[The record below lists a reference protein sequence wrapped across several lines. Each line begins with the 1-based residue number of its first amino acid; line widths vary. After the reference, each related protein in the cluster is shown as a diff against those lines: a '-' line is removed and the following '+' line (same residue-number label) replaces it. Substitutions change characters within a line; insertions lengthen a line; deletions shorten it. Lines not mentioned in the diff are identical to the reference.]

1 MNVRTLLV
9 LLALSSAASAQN
21 LSPQEAVRRM
31 KPADGFEV
39 TLVASEPQIR
49 QPLSISF
56 DERGRIWVI
65 QYLQYPTPAG
75 LKATKVDEFL
85 RTTYDRVPEP
95 PPRGPRGADK
105 ITILED
111 KDGDGFYETTK
122 DFVTGLNICSGM
134 CLGYGGVFVAQPPYL
149 LFYPDRNGDDIPD
162 GDPEV
167 LLTGFGM
174 EDTHS
179 VANSLQWGPD
189 GWLYGAAGSTST
201 SRIRGIE
208 FQQGIWRYHPV
219 TKAFELFSEGGGNTW
234 GLDFDRH
241 GNAIAGTN
249 FGGSAMLHQVQGA
262 YYLKGFTKHGPL
274 HNPNT
279 YGYFEH
285 VPYSGFK
292 GGHVTCGGT
301 IYQGGA
307 FPAQYNDQYIA
318 CNVLSNDL
326 YWHILEPKGST
337 FVNRF
342 GGDFLIGNDPWFRPI
357 DTLIGPDGALY
368 VVDWYDAR
376 ANHVDPR
383 DTWDKTNGR
392 IYRVA
397 WKNAPPQQRPLLA
410 GLSSADLVEVLRHP
424 NVWYRSEARLLLA
437 ERRDGTA
444 VGALKR
450 ALAAATD
457 AEPLWAL
464 AGQGAVDEALSTEL
478 LQHPNP
484 DVRTWAI
491 RLQGDTRRCGP
502 AFRDALASLARSEP
516 SPTVRS
522 QIACTAKR
530 FPGRDA
536 LELVGSLLMRDEDA
550 ADPYIPMLLWWAI
563 EDKAIS
569 DRDQVLQLFARPEA
583 WASRIAQT
591 TIIERLA
598 RRYLTEGD
606 AEACAELLARARRPD
621 LQTLVV
627 RGMDKALEGR
637 RFDPKT
643 PLLREELLV
652 VRNDHPGEIVYLTC
666 AIRLGD
672 AQAYATALASV
683 QDRSL
688 PEKDAQAV
696 IGLLGQLARPDAV
709 APLLSLLEK
718 ASPALQTAALGAL
731 QAYEDPAV
739 ASSVVNALPAL
750 QGMARARALA
760 LLSARRASSLALLSA
775 VDHGILK
782 ASEVPLP
789 ELQKIVA
796 FNDPELDRLLEKHWG
811 KVGTA
816 TPGEKQAQISSIKN
830 ILSKGRGKGDRA
842 RGKAIFTKTCA
853 VCHTL
858 WNEGNKIGPE
868 LTAADRKNLDLLALN
883 IVDPSAQIR
892 PEYVAHQI
900 LTTDGQVLTGL
911 LVEQSAGAV
920 TVLDANNQRTVLSR
934 ERIQV
939 MKPSALSLMPEKLL
953 DPLSDPQILDFFAY
967 LQGDGPVDPAAG
979 ATELRQ
985 ETNPPLKVCL
995 VSGSLEYES
1004 DASLAALQEHL
1015 EKTYNVRCSRAFRVT
1030 DEDVPGLENLE
1041 TCDVLLLFTRRLKIT
1056 GAQLDRVRKY
1066 CEAGKPIVGV
1076 RTASHAFQTWL
1087 DLDKEVLGGSYSN
1100 HYGKGPEITTTPTD
1114 RAKGHPILDGVGPLK
1129 SAASLYKNPANAPD
1143 TETLLVGT
1151 AGEHSDPVA
1160 WTRVHHGGRVFYTSL
1175 GDQADFKNDAFVR
1188 MIVNALFWTAKRT
1201 PEKKQARLEL
1211 PESGATAC
1219 GDDHRTLPGTAPL
1232 EAKGD
1237 LSMEMI
1243 AGIDRFLL
1251 KEIDASIDRRAA
1263 SWKRDLRSKGQY
1275 ESSVA
1280 PNRERLKRMLGIV
1293 DERLT
1298 DGIPEF
1304 PIPATEPGL
1313 GISIAGGD
1321 GFQARVLR
1329 WPVFRGVEGEG
1340 LLLIP
1345 KAVDGPLAI
1354 VIPDAD
1360 QTPEM
1365 LAGITPELPEEFQTA
1380 RRLAEQGCWVLIP
1393 TIIDRQDT
1401 YSVSGA
1407 GKATNQPHREF
1418 VYRPAFEMGRTIIGY
1433 EIQKVSAF
1441 IDYLDRQGRKSSYKI
1456 GVFGSNEGGLLA
1468 LYAAAVDPRID
1479 VAWVGG
1485 YFDSRQKAWEEPIYR
1500 NLFGLLREFGDAEVA
1515 SLIAPR
1521 SLLIGTGPALEIKGP
1536 PAPRPGRA
1544 GAAPGFWTPPDA
1556 ARAQTEFARFGKLT
1570 EGLPPPE
1577 RVDAFDLNALL
1588 KNRAPVQRQSSP
1600 PDAAKRMK
1608 RQLDQLLEDTQV
1620 LLRRSEAVR
1629 NEAVWKKT
1637 DRRSLDAFE
1646 RSTAALRESFVETVI
1661 GRFDASFL
1669 APHPRSRQVYD
1680 EPRYRGYEIVLD
1692 VFPDVFAYGI
1702 LLLPKDLEP
1711 GERRPVVVCQHGLEG
1726 RPQDVAD
1733 PQKNVPAYGQFA
1745 CRLAEQGFVV
1755 FAPQNPYLGQDK
1767 FRTLQRKAN
1776 LLGKHLFSIIIPQHQ
1791 VITEWLAAQPFV
1803 DPRRIAF
1810 YGLSYGGKTAMRVP
1824 AVIPRYCLSICSA
1837 DFNDWIWK
1845 NAALDS
1851 PYSYVTTGEYE
1862 IFEWNLGNTFNYAEM
1877 AALIAPRPF
1886 MVERGHGDGVAPDE
1900 RVAYEYAKVKRLYDE
1915 LKIGDRTQ
1923 IEVFDGPHKING
1935 VGTFEFLHKHLQWPK
1950 SP

>member
-1 MNVRTLLV
+1 MNLRALFL

-21 LSPQEAVRRM
+21 LPPQEAVKRM
-31 KPADGFEV
+31 KAADGFQV

-56 DERGRIWVI
+56 DTRGRLWVL
-65 QYLQYPTPAG
+65 QYLQYPNPAG
-75 LKATKVDEFL
+75 LKATHVDEFL

-95 PPRGPRGADK
+95 PPKGPRGADK

-111 KDGDGFYETTK
+111 KDGDGFYETSK
-122 DFVTGLNICSGM
+122 DFVTGLNIASGM
-134 CLGYGGVFVAQPPYL
+134 CLGHGGVFVAQPPYL

-174 EDTHS
+174 DDTHS

-201 SRIRGIE
+201 SKIRGIE

-219 TKAFELFSEGGGNTW
+219 TKEFELFSEGGGNTW

-274 HNPNT
+274 HNPNC

-285 VPYSGFK
+285 VPYADFK

-301 IYQGGA
+301 VYQGGA
-307 FPAQYNDQYIA
+307 FPSEFNDQYIA
-318 CNVLSNDL
+318 CNVLSNAV
-326 YWHILEPKGST
+326 YWHVLEPKGSS

-342 GGDFLIGNDPWFRPI
+342 GGELLIGNDPWFRPI

-368 VVDWYDAR
+368 IVDWYDAR

-383 DTWDKTNGR
+383 DNWDKTNGR
-392 IYRVA
+392 VYRVA
-397 WKNAPPQQRPLLA
+397 YKDAPKLPRPDVDKMS
-410 GLSSADLVEVLRHP
+410 GADLVEVLQHP
-424 NVWYRSEARLLLA
+424 NVWYRIEARRRLA
-437 ERRDGTA
+437 ELHSADAIPLLKKA
-444 VGALKR
+444 V
-450 ALAAATD
+450 AASKS
-457 AEPLWAL
+457 AEPLWGL
-464 AGQGAVDEALSTEL
+464 HSAGGFDEAFALECL
-478 LQHPNP
+478 KHPSE
-484 DVRTWAI
+484 DVRAWAI
-491 RLQGDTRRCGP
+491 RLVGDTRKVGSEF
-502 AFRDALASLARSEP
+502 AAALVTVAMNDP
-516 SPTVRS
+516 SPAVRN
-522 QIACTAKR
+522 QLACTAKR
-530 FPGRDA
+530 LP
-536 LELVGSLLMRDEDA
+536 A
-550 ADPYIPMLLWWAI
+550 ADAMPIVRALLRRKEDVNDPQIPMLLWWAI
-563 EDKAIS
+563 EDKAVS
-569 DRDQVLQLFARPEA
+569 DRDQVLGLLANRDGWDAPIMG
-583 WASRIAQT
+583 R
-591 TIIERLA
+591 TIIERLG
-598 RRYLTEGD
+598 RRYMTEGD
-606 AEACAELLARARRPD
+606 AATCARLLTSAPSAGFQR
-621 LQTLVV
+621 LLIL
-627 RGMDKALEGR
+627 GMEKALAGR
-637 RFDPKT
+637 RLEKVPEPLQAPIAD
-643 PLLREELLV
+643 LLRSRPSEFTQVDLLSF
-652 VRNDHPGEIVYLTC
+652 
-666 AIRLGD
+666 AIRLGHEE
-672 AQAYATALASV
+672 AYSEAL
-683 QDRSL
+683 
-688 PEKDAQAV
+688 
-696 IGLLGQLARPDAV
+696 GLLEKKVVRASDAVALIQLLGEIGRPDALPVLAAELRDPDSAAQMAAV
-709 APLLSLLEK
+709 A
-718 ASPALQTAALGAL
+718 AL
-731 QAYEDPAV
+731 QAYKDPAA
-739 ASSVVNALPAL
+739 ASAVLKAFPGFKYGPL
-750 QGMARARALA
+750 RIRALS
-760 LLSARRASSLALLSA
+760 LLTSRPESSLELLRA
-775 VDHGILK
+775 VDAGALK
-782 ASEVPLP
+782 PAEVPLAELQRVAAFERP
-789 ELQKIVA
+789 ELIA
-796 FNDPELDRLLEKHWG
+796 LLQKHWG
-811 KVGTA
+811 RVGAA
-816 TPGEKQAQISSIKN
+816 TPGEKRAQISSIKN
-830 ILSKGRGKGDRA
+830 ILSKNRGQGDRA

-868 LTAADRKNLDLLALN
+868 LTAADRKNIDLLALN
-883 IVDPSAQIR
+883 IVDPSAMIR
-892 PEYVAHQI
+892 PEYAAHQI
-900 LTTDGQVLTGL
+900 QTTDGQVLTGL
-911 LVEQSAGAV
+911 LVEQNPGSV
-920 TVLDANNQRTVLSR
+920 TLLDANNARTVLSR
-934 ERIQV
+934 DRIQA
-939 MKPSALSLMPEKLL
+939 MKASALSLMPEKLL
-953 DPLSDPQILDFFAY
+953 DPLTDIEVADFFAY
-967 LQGDGPVDPAAG
+967 LQGDGPVEIAK
-979 ATELRQ
+979 Q
-985 ETNPPLKVCL
+985 EKNPPLKVCL

-1004 DASLAALQEHL
+1004 DASLAALQEYL
-1015 EKTYNVRCSRAFRVT
+1015 EKTYNVQCSRAFRKT
-1030 DEDVPGLENLE
+1030 DEDLPGLENLE
-1041 TCDVLLLFTRRLKIT
+1041 TCDVMLLFTRRLKIT
-1056 GAQLDRVRKY
+1056 GEQLDRVKKY
-1066 CEAGKPIVGV
+1066 CDAGKPVVGI

-1100 HYGKGPEITTTPTD
+1100 HYGKGPEITTQVTD
-1114 RAKGHPILDGVGPLK
+1114 KGKSHPILDGVGALK
-1129 SAASLYKNPANAPD
+1129 SAASLYKNPTNAPD
-1143 TETLLVGT
+1143 TEPLLVGT

-1160 WTRVHHGGRVFYTSL
+1160 WTRVRNGGRVFYTSL

-1188 MIVNALFWTAKRT
+1188 MIVNALFWTAKRS
-1201 PEKKQARLEL
+1201 PEKKQARVEL
-1211 PESGATAC
+1211 PDPSGYAC
-1219 GDDHRTLPGTAPL
+1219 GDDHRTLPGTLPL

-1251 KEIDASIDRRAA
+1251 KEIEASVERRAA
-1263 SWKRDLRSKGQY
+1263 YWKRDTRSKDQY
-1275 ESSVA
+1275 EASVA
-1280 PNRERLKRMLGIV
+1280 PNRERLRKILGIV
-1293 DERLT
+1293 DERSA
-1298 DGIPEF
+1298 DGVPEF

-1313 GISIAGGD
+1313 GFSVASTD
-1321 GFQARVLR
+1321 TFQARVVR

-1365 LAGITPELPEEFQTA
+1365 LAGITGGLSEEHQTA

-1393 TIIDRQDT
+1393 TIIDRDDL
-1401 YSVSGA
+1401 YSVSGV

-1441 IDYLDRQGRKSSYKI
+1441 IDYLERQGRKTSFKI

-1479 VAWVGG
+1479 SAWVGS
-1485 YFDSRQKAWEEPIYR
+1485 YYDTRQRAWEEPIYR
-1500 NLFGLLREFGDAEVA
+1500 NVFGLLREFGDAEIA

-1521 SLLIGTGPALEIKGP
+1521 TLILGTGPSLEIKGP
-1536 PAPRPGRA
+1536 PAPRPGRT
-1544 GAAPGFWTPPDA
+1544 GAAPGFWTNSDA
-1556 ARAQTEFARFGKLT
+1556 VTTRHELDRFQKLT
-1570 EGLPPPE
+1570 EGLPPPAKI
-1577 RVDAFDLNALL
+1577 DAFDLAGLL
-1588 KNRAPVQRQSSP
+1588 KARPAVQRNSSL
-1600 PDAAKRMK
+1600 PDARKRMK
-1608 RQLDQLLEDTQV
+1608 RQLDQLLEDTQG
-1620 LLRRSEAVR
+1620 LLRRSEVVR
-1629 NEAVWKKT
+1629 NESFWQKT
-1637 DRRSLDAFE
+1637 DRRSLDAFQ
-1646 RSTAALRESFVETVI
+1646 RSTAPLREGFVENVI
-1661 GRFDASFL
+1661 GRFDTPFL
-1669 APHPRSRQVYD
+1669 PPHPRSRLVYD
-1680 EPRYRGYEIVLD
+1680 EPRYRGYEVVLD
-1692 VFPDVFAYGI
+1692 VFPDVTAYGI

-1733 PQKNVPAYGQFA
+1733 PKKNVFAYGQYG
-1745 CRLAEQGFVV
+1745 CRLADQGFIV

-1791 VITEWLAAQPFV
+1791 VITEWLASQPFV
-1803 DPRRIAF
+1803 DPHRIAF
-1810 YGLSYGGKTAMRVP
+1810 YGISYGGKTAMRVP
-1824 AVIPRYCLSICSA
+1824 AAVSRYCLSICSA

-1950 SP
+1950 AQ

>member
-1 MNVRTLLV
+1 MMSIRISIAFLC
-9 LLALSSAASAQN
+9 LASAAAAQN
-21 LSPQEAVRRM
+21 LPPQEAVKRM

-56 DERGRIWVI
+56 DHRGRIWVI
-65 QYLQYPTPAG
+65 QYLQYPNPAG

-95 PPRGPRGADK
+95 PPKGPKGADK

-111 KDGDGFYETTK
+111 RDGDGFYETAK

-149 LFYPDRNGDDIPD
+149 LFYADKNGDDIPD

-174 EDTHS
+174 DDTHS

-201 SRIRGIE
+201 SKIRGIE

-219 TKAFELFSEGGGNTW
+219 TKEFELFSEGGGNTW

-262 YYLKGFTKHGPL
+262 YYLKGFSKHGPL

-292 GGHVTCGGT
+292 GGHVTCGGI

-307 FPAQYNDQYIA
+307 FPSKYNDQYIA

-326 YWHILEPKGST
+326 YCHILEPHGSS
-337 FVNRF
+337 FVNHF
-342 GGDFLIGNDPWFRPI
+342 GSDFLIGNDPWFRPI
-357 DTLIGPDGALY
+357 DTLSGPDGALY

-383 DTWDKTNGR
+383 DNWDKTNGR

-397 WKNAPPQQRPLLA
+397 WKHAPPQERPPLA
-410 GLSSADLVEVLRHP
+410 GMTSTDLVDVLKHP

-444 VGALKR
+444 IGQLKR
-450 ALAAATD
+450 ALPAATD

-464 AGQGAVDEALSTEL
+464 AGQGAVDEALCLQL
-478 LQHPNP
+478 LAHPNA
-484 DVRTWAI
+484 DIRAWAI
-491 RLQGDTRRCGP
+491 RLQGDTRRCKSQ
-502 AFRDALASLARSEP
+502 FRDALVSLARTEP
-516 SPTVRS
+516 SPAVRN
-522 QIACTAKR
+522 QMACTAKR
-530 FPGRDA
+530 LPAADA
-536 LELVGSLLMRDEDA
+536 MPIVRELLRRNEDA
-550 ADPYIPMLLWWAI
+550 KDPQIPMLLWWAI
-563 EDKAIS
+563 EDKAVS
-569 DRDQVLQLFARPEA
+569 GRDLVLGLLSTPEDWKPA
-583 WASRIAQT
+583 ITST
-591 TIIERLA
+591 TIVERLG
-598 RRYLTEGD
+598 RRYMVEGD
-606 AEACAELLARARRPD
+606 AAGCAQLLSLAPD
-621 LQTLVV
+621 DESRTLIL
-627 RGMDKALEGR
+627 RGMNKALEGR
-637 RFDPKT
+637 RPDRMPEPLQGPLSDLRKKAPKDVT
-643 PLLREELLV
+643 ILML
-652 VRNDHPGEIVYLTC
+652 
-666 AIRLGD
+666 AIRLGSDD
-672 AQAYATALASV
+672 AYEDALKLVGSIDARPTDAV
-683 QDRSL
+683 QL
-688 PEKDAQAV
+688 LQ
-696 IGLLGQLARPDAV
+696 ILGQMGRLSALPV
-709 APLLSLLEK
+709 LLRVLGGHNESHQE
-718 ASPALQTAALGAL
+718 AALGAL
-731 QAYEDPAV
+731 QSYQDPTV
-739 ASSVVNALPAL
+739 PLVVLKVLPGLKGNSRKRAFSL
-750 QGMARARALA
+750 LTARADSALE
-760 LLSARRASSLALLSA
+760 LLKA
-775 VDHGILK
+775 VDSGALK
-782 ASEVPLP
+782 PADVPLA

-796 FNDPELDRLLEKHWG
+796 FDNPDLNALLQKHWG
-811 KVGTA
+811 KVGAA
-816 TPGEKQAQISSIKN
+816 TPGEKQAQISSIRN
-830 ILSKGRGKGDRA
+830 ILSKGRGRGDRA

-868 LTAADRKNLDLLALN
+868 LTAADRKNIELLALN

-892 PEYVAHQI
+892 PEYTAHKI

-911 LVEQSAGAV
+911 IVEQSAGAV

-934 ERIQV
+934 DRIQT
-939 MKPSALSLMPEKLL
+939 MKPSELSLMPEKLL
-953 DPLSDPQILDFFAY
+953 DPLTDPEILDFFAY
-967 LQGDGPVDPAAG
+967 LQGDGPVEIAA
-979 ATELRQ
+979 Q
-985 ETNPPLKVCL
+985 EKNPPLKVCL

-1004 DASLAALQEHL
+1004 DASLSALQEYL
-1015 EKTYNVRCSRAFRVT
+1015 EKTYNVRCTRAFRNT
-1030 DEDVPGLENLE
+1030 DEDLPGLENLE
-1041 TCDVLLLFTRRLKIT
+1041 SSDVMLLFTRRLKIT
-1056 GAQLDRVRKY
+1056 GDQLARVKKY
-1066 CEAGKPIVGV
+1066 CDAGKPIVGV

-1087 DLDKEVLGGSYSN
+1087 ELDKDVLGGSYSN
-1100 HYGKGPEITTTPTD
+1100 HYGKGPELTTTPTEK
-1114 RAKGHPILDGVGPLK
+1114 AKGHPILEGVGPIK
-1129 SAASLYKNPANAPD
+1129 SAASLYKNPTNAPD
-1143 TETLLVGT
+1143 TETLLMGA
-1151 AGEHSDPVA
+1151 AGEHTDPVA
-1160 WTRVHHGGRVFYTSL
+1160 WTRVHNGGRVFYTSL

-1188 MIVNALFWTAKRT
+1188 MIVNALFWVAKRA
-1201 PEKKQARLEL
+1201 PEKKQARLEI
-1211 PESGATAC
+1211 PDSNGYGC
-1219 GDDHRTLPGTAPL
+1219 GDDHAVIPGTAPL
-1232 EAKGD
+1232 ESKDD

-1251 KEIDASIDRRAA
+1251 REIESSVERRA
-1263 SWKRDLRSKGQY
+1263 SLWKRDLRSKDQY

-1280 PNRERLKRMLGIV
+1280 PNRDRFRRMLGIV
-1293 DERLT
+1293 DERT
-1298 DGIPEF
+1298 SDGVPEF

-1313 GISIAGGD
+1313 GVSVASTD
-1321 GFQARVLR
+1321 TFQARVVR

-1345 KAVDGPLAI
+1345 KAAEGPLAI
-1354 VIPDAD
+1354 VLPDAD

-1365 LAGITPELPEEFQTA
+1365 LAGITNGLSEEHQTA

-1393 TIIDRQDT
+1393 TIIDRDDT

-1441 IDYLDRQGRKSSYKI
+1441 IDYLERQGRRSAFKI

-1468 LYAAAVDPRID
+1468 LYAAAADPRID
-1479 VAWVGG
+1479 AAWVGG
-1485 YFDSRQKAWEEPIYR
+1485 YFAPRQKAWEEPIYR
-1500 NLFGLLREFGDAEVA
+1500 NLFGLLREFGDAEIA

-1521 SLLIGTGPALEIKGP
+1521 TLILGTGPALEIKGP
-1536 PAPRPGRA
+1536 PVPRPGRG
-1544 GAAPGFWTPPDA
+1544 GAAPGFWTIPDA
-1556 ARAQTEFARFGKLT
+1556 TATQHEYDRFQKLT
-1570 EGLPPPE
+1570 EGLPPTA
-1577 RVDAFDLNALL
+1577 RVDAFDLGGLL
-1588 KNRAPVQRQSSP
+1588 KNRPAVQRNSSL
-1600 PDAAKRMK
+1600 PDARKRMK

-1620 LLRRSEAVR
+1620 LLRRSETVR
-1629 NEAVWKKT
+1629 DAAVWKKT
-1637 DRRSLDAFE
+1637 DRRSVENFE
-1646 RSTAALRESFVETVI
+1646 RSTAPLREFFVDTVI
-1661 GRFDASFL
+1661 GRFDTPFL
-1669 APHPRSRQVYD
+1669 PPHPRSRQVYD
-1680 EPRYRGYEIVLD
+1680 EPRYRGYEVQLD

-1702 LLLPKDLEP
+1702 LLLPKDLQP
-1711 GERRPVVVCQHGLEG
+1711 GEKRPVVVCQHGLEG

-1733 PQKNVPAYGQFA
+1733 PRKVVPAYGQFA
-1745 CRLAEQGFVV
+1745 CRLAEEGFVV

-1776 LLGKHLFSIIIPQHQ
+1776 LLGKHLFSIIIPQHE

-1803 DPRRIAF
+1803 DPHRIAF

-1824 AVIPRYCLSICSA
+1824 AAIPRYCLSICSA
-1837 DFNDWIWK
+1837 DFNEWIWK

-1915 LKIGDRTQ
+1915 LKIGDRTR

-1935 VGTFEFLHKHLQWPK
+1935 VGTFEFLRKNLQWPK
-1950 SP
+1950 SQ

>member
-1 MNVRTLLV
+1 MKVRALLF
-9 LLALSSAASAQN
+9 LLCLSTAASAQN
-21 LSPQEAVRRM
+21 LSPQEAVKRM

-39 TLVASEPQIR
+39 TLVACEPQIR

-56 DERGRIWVI
+56 DHRGRIWVI
-65 QYLQYPTPAG
+65 QYLQYPNPAG

-85 RTTYDRVPEP
+85 RTTYDKFPEP
-95 PPRGPRGADK
+95 PPKGPKGADK

-111 KDGDGFYETTK
+111 KNGDGFYETTK
-122 DFVTGLNICSGM
+122 DFVTGLNIASGM

-162 GDPEV
+162 GDPDV

-174 EDTHS
+174 DDTHS

-201 SRIRGIE
+201 SKIRGIE
-208 FQQGIWRYHPV
+208 FQQGIWRYHPL
-219 TKAFELFSEGGGNTW
+219 TKEFELFSEGGGNTW

-249 FGGSAMLHQVQGA
+249 FGGSAMLHQLQGA
-262 YYLKGFTKHGPL
+262 YYLKGFSKHGPL

-292 GGHVTCGGT
+292 GGHVTCGG
-301 IYQGGA
+301 IVYQGGA
-307 FPAQYNDQYIA
+307 FPSQYNDQYIA

-326 YWHILEPKGST
+326 YWHVLEPKGST

-342 GGDFLIGNDPWFRPI
+342 GGDFLVGNDKWFRPI
-357 DTLIGPDGALY
+357 DTLVGPDGALY

-383 DTWDKTNGR
+383 DNWDKTNGR

-397 WKNAPPQQRPLLA
+397 WKNAPPQQRPLLEH
-410 GLSSADLVEVLRHP
+410 LSSTDLVDVLKHP
-424 NVWYRSEARLLLA
+424 NSWYRSEARLLLA
-437 ERRDGTA
+437 ERRDRAA
-444 VGALKR
+444 VGALMR
-450 ALAAATD
+450 ALSTAKD

-464 AGQGAVDEALSTEL
+464 AGLGAADEALC
-478 LQHPNP
+478 LQVLSHPND
-484 DVRTWAI
+484 DVRAWAI
-491 RLQGDTRRCGP
+491 RLVGDTRRCGP
-502 AFRDALASLARSEP
+502 AFRDALVSLAKTEP
-516 SPTVRS
+516 SPAVRA

-530 FPGRDA
+530 LPGPDA
-536 LELVGSLLMRDEDA
+536 LAIVRSLLSRDEDA
-550 ADPYIPMLLWWAI
+550 SDLFIPMLIWWAI

-569 DRDQVLQLFARPEA
+569 DRDAVLKLFETPGA
-583 WASRIAQT
+583 WACRISRS
-591 TIIERLA
+591 TIIERVA
-598 RRYLTEGD
+598 RRYMTEGD
-606 AEACAELLARARRPD
+606 AAACGYLLSLAPD
-621 LQTLVV
+621 DESRTLIL
-627 RGMDKALEGR
+627 RGMNKALEGR
-637 RFDPKT
+637 RLDRMPE
-643 PLLREELLV
+643 PLREAISDLRKKFPNDVAIVLL
-652 VRNDHPGEIVYLTC
+652 
-666 AIRLGD
+666 AIRLGSD
-672 AQAYATALASV
+672 AAYDDALNLVGSIDQRPNEAV
-683 QDRSL
+683 QLL
-688 PEKDAQAV
+688 P
-696 IGLLGQLARPDAV
+696 ILGQMARLSALPV
-709 APLLSLLEK
+709 LLRTLGIPNESHQE
-718 ASPALQTAALGAL
+718 AALGAL
-731 QAYEDPAV
+731 QFYHDPTV
-739 ASSVVNALPAL
+739 ARVVVATFPGLKGNS
-750 QGMARARALA
+750 RKRALS
-760 LLSARRASSLALLSA
+760 LLTSRPESSLDLLQA
-775 VDHGILK
+775 VDAGTIKPSEIPLAEVQRI
-782 ASEVPLP
+782 ASFDLP
-789 ELQKIVA
+789 EIQTLIQ
-796 FNDPELDRLLEKHWG
+796 KHWG
-811 KVGTA
+811 KVGAA

-830 ILSKGRGKGDRA
+830 ILSKGRGQGDRA

-868 LTAADRKNLDLLALN
+868 LTAADRKNIDLLALN

-934 ERIQV
+934 DRIQIL
-939 MKPSALSLMPEKLL
+939 KPSALSLMPEKLL
-953 DPLSDPQILDFFAY
+953 DPLSDPEILDFFAY
-967 LQGDGPVDPAAG
+967 VQGDGPVEISTP
-979 ATELRQ
+979 Q
-985 ETNPPLKVCL
+985 EKNPPLKVCL

-1015 EKTYNVRCSRAFRVT
+1015 EKTYNVRCTRAFRNT

-1056 GAQLDRVRKY
+1056 GAQLDHVKKY
-1066 CEAGKPIVGV
+1066 CEAGKPIVGI

-1087 DLDKEVLGGSYSN
+1087 DLDKEILGGSYSN

-1114 RAKGHPILDGVGPLK
+1114 KAKGHPILDGVGPLK
-1129 SAASLYKNPANAPD
+1129 SAASLYKNPTNAPD
-1143 TETLLVGT
+1143 TETLLIGT
-1151 AGEHSDPVA
+1151 AGEHTDPVA
-1160 WTRVHHGGRVFYTSL
+1160 WTRVHNGGRIFYTSL

-1188 MIVNALFWTAKRT
+1188 MIVNALFWTAKRA
-1201 PEKKQARLEL
+1201 PERKQARLEL
-1211 PESGATAC
+1211 PEPDATAC
-1219 GDDHRTLPGTAPL
+1219 GDDHHTLPGTAPL
-1232 EAKGD
+1232 ESKGD

-1251 KEIDASIDRRAA
+1251 KEIDASVDRRAA
-1263 SWKRDLRSKGQY
+1263 YWKRDLRSKDQY

-1280 PNRERLKRMLGIV
+1280 PNRERLKRILGVV
-1293 DERLT
+1293 DERTT
-1298 DGIPEF
+1298 DGVPEF

-1313 GISIAGGD
+1313 GLSVASGD
-1321 GFQARVLR
+1321 GFQARVVR

-1365 LAGITPELPEEFQTA
+1365 LAGITSGLSEEFQTA
-1380 RRLAEQGCWVLIP
+1380 RRLAEQGCWVLVP
-1393 TIIDRQDT
+1393 TIIDRDDT

-1441 IDYLDRQGRKSSYKI
+1441 IDFLERQGRKSSYKI

-1500 NLFGLLREFGDAEVA
+1500 NLFGLLKEFGDAEIA

-1521 SLLIGTGPALEIKGP
+1521 TLILGTGPALEIKGP
-1536 PAPRPGRA
+1536 PAPRPGRG
-1544 GAAPGFWTPPDA
+1544 GAAPGFWSNPDHA
-1556 ARAQTEFARFGKLT
+1556 SIQHEVDRFARLT
-1570 EGLPPPE
+1570 EGLPSAPH
-1577 RVDAFDLNALL
+1577 VDTFDLNGLL
-1588 KNRAPVQRQSSP
+1588 KNRPAVQRNSSL
-1600 PDAAKRMK
+1600 PDARKRMK

-1620 LLRRSEAVR
+1620 LLRRSEVVR
-1629 NEAVWKKT
+1629 NEAIWKKT
-1637 DRRSLDAFE
+1637 DRRSLETFE
-1646 RSTAALRESFVETVI
+1646 RSVAPLREYFVDTVI
-1661 GRFDASFL
+1661 GRFDTPFL
-1669 APHPRSRQVYD
+1669 PPHPRSRQVYD
-1680 EPRYRGYEIVLD
+1680 EPRYRGYEVVLD
-1692 VFPDVFAYGI
+1692 VFPDVYAYGI
-1702 LLLPKDLEP
+1702 LLLPKDLQP

-1733 PQKNVPAYGQFA
+1733 PRKNVPAYVQYG
-1745 CRLAEQGFVV
+1745 CKLAEEGFIV

-1776 LLGKHLFSIIIPQHQ
+1776 LLGKHLFSIIIPQHE

-1803 DPRRIAF
+1803 DPHRIAF
-1810 YGLSYGGKTAMRVP
+1810 YGISYGGKTAMRVP
-1824 AVIPRYCLSICSA
+1824 AAIPRYCLSICSA
-1837 DFNDWIWK
+1837 DFNEWIWK

-1877 AALIAPRPF
+1877 SALIVPRPF

-1935 VGTFEFLHKHLQWPK
+1935 VGTFEFLRKHLQWPK

>member
-1 MNVRTLLV
+1 MKLRAISLF
-9 LLALSSAASAQN
+9 LSLSIASAASAQN

-56 DERGRIWVI
+56 DHRGRIWVI

-75 LKATKVDEFL
+75 LKATKVDEYL
-85 RTTYDRVPEP
+85 RTTYDRLPEP
-95 PPRGPRGADK
+95 PPRGPKGADK

-122 DFVTGLNICSGM
+122 DFVTGLNICSGL
-134 CLGYGGVFVAQPPYL
+134 CLGHGGAFVAQPPYL

-162 GDPEV
+162 GDPDV

-174 EDTHS
+174 DDTHS

-201 SRIRGIE
+201 SKIRGIE
-208 FQQGIWRYHPV
+208 FQQGIWRYHPI
-219 TKAFELFSEGGGNTW
+219 TKEFELFSEGGGNTW

-262 YYLKGFTKHGPL
+262 YYLKGFSKHGPL

-307 FPAQYNDQYIA
+307 FPAEYNDQYIA

-326 YWHILEPKGST
+326 YCHLLEPKGSS

-397 WKNAPPQQRPLLA
+397 WKNAPPRQRPLLA
-410 GLSSADLVEVLRHP
+410 GMASVDLVDVLKHP
-424 NVWYRSEARLLLA
+424 NVWYRSEARSLLA
-437 ERRDGTA
+437 ERRDPGVIGT
-444 VGALKR
+444 LKR
-450 ALAAATD
+450 SLPTATS

-464 AGQGAVDEALSTEL
+464 YVSGGFDETLATDL
-478 LQHPNP
+478 LRHPIE
-484 DVRTWAI
+484 DIRTWAI

-502 AFRDALASLARSEP
+502 AFRDALVSLARSEP
-516 SPTVRS
+516 SPRVRN
-522 QIACTAKR
+522 QMACTAKR
-530 FPGRDA
+530 LPA
-536 LELVGSLLMRDEDA
+536 SASMPVIHELLARTEDA
-550 ADPYIPMLLWWAI
+550 ADPQIPMLLWWAI
-563 EDKAIS
+563 EDKAVS
-569 DRDQVLQLFARPEA
+569 DRDLVLGLL
-583 WASRIAQT
+583 ASADDWKT
-591 TIIERLA
+591 PLTASTIVERLA
-598 RRYLTEGD
+598 RRYMVEGD
-606 AEACAELLARARRPD
+606 ADACASLLAKAPGAD
-621 LQTLVV
+621 VQQSLI
-627 RGMDKALEGR
+627 RGMEKALEGR
-637 RFDPKT
+637 RLEKMPE
-643 PLLREELLV
+643 PLREPVGALLRSRPHDPV
-652 VRNDHPGEIVYLTC
+652 LTC
-666 AIRLGD
+666 FAIRLGNEE
-672 AQAYATALASV
+672 AYQDALALLGTNV
-683 QDRSL
+683 LRDG
-688 PEKDAQAV
+688 DAAAV
-696 IGLLGQLARPDAV
+696 IALLGQLARVDALPTLL
-709 APLLSLLEK
+709 PLLR
-718 ASPALQTAALGAL
+718 SPSSVLRTAVLGAL
-731 QAYEDPAV
+731 QAYRDPSVAAGVLDAV
-739 ASSVVNALPAL
+739 PGLTGAL
-750 QGMARARALA
+750 RSRALS
-760 LLSARRASSLALLSA
+760 LLTARPESSLALLQA
-775 VDHGILK
+775 VDRGALK
-782 ASEVPLP
+782 PSDVPLP
-789 ELQKIVA
+789 ELQKVAA
-796 FNDPELDRLLEKHWG
+796 FNDPALNRLMEKHWG
-811 KVGTA
+811 KVGSA
-816 TPGEKQAQISSIKN
+816 TPGEKQAQISSIRN
-830 ILSKGRGKGDRA
+830 ILSKGKGGGNRA

-868 LTAADRKNLDLLALN
+868 LTAADRKNIDLLALN
-883 IVDPSAQIR
+883 IVDPSAMIR

-900 LTTDGQVLTGL
+900 LTSDGQVLTGL

-920 TVLDANNQRTVLSR
+920 TLLDANNARTVLSR
-934 ERIQV
+934 ARIQA

-953 DPLSDPQILDFFAY
+953 DPLTDPEILDFFAY
-967 LQGDGPVDPAAG
+967 LQGDGPVEIAA
-979 ATELRQ
+979 Q
-985 ETNPPLKVCL
+985 EKAAPLKVCL

-1004 DASLAALQEHL
+1004 DDSLAALQEHL
-1015 EKTYNVRCSRAFRVT
+1015 EKTYNVRCTRAFRKT
-1030 DEDVPGLENLE
+1030 DEDLPGLENLE
-1041 TCDVLLLFTRRLKIT
+1041 TCDVMLLFTRRLKIT
-1056 GAQLDRVRKY
+1056 GEQLDRVKKY
-1066 CEAGKPIVGV
+1066 CEAGKPIVAV

-1087 DLDKEVLGGSYSN
+1087 DLDKEILGGSYSN
-1100 HYGKGPEITTTPTD
+1100 HYGKGPEITT
-1114 RAKGHPILDGVGPLK
+1114 ALAEKGKGHPILDGVGALK

-1160 WTRVHHGGRVFYTSL
+1160 WVRERHGGRLFYTSL

-1188 MIVNALFWTAKRT
+1188 MIVNALFWTAKRS
-1201 PEKKQARLEL
+1201 PEKKQGRLDLPPSDAHAR
-1211 PESGATAC
+1211 A
-1219 GDDHRTLPGTAPL
+1219 DDHRTLPGTAPL
-1232 EAKGD
+1232 EMNGD
-1237 LSMEMI
+1237 LAADMVS
-1243 AGIDRFLL
+1243 GIDRFLL
-1251 KEIDASIDRRAA
+1251 KEIEASVLRRAGL
-1263 SWKRDLRSKGQY
+1263 WKRDPRSKEQY
-1275 ESSVA
+1275 ESSVT
-1280 PNRERLKRMLGIV
+1280 PNRERFRRMLGIV
-1293 DERLT
+1293 DERSA
-1298 DGIPEF
+1298 DGVPEF
-1304 PIPATEPGL
+1304 PLPATEPGL
-1313 GISIAGGD
+1313 GSSLASSE
-1321 GFQARVLR
+1321 GFQARVIR

-1340 LLLIP
+1340 LFLIP
-1345 KAVDGPLAI
+1345 KAADGPLAI

-1365 LAGITPELPEEFQTA
+1365 LAGITKGLPEEQQTA
-1380 RRLAEQGCWVLIP
+1380 RRLAERGCWVLIP
-1393 TIIDRQDT
+1393 TIIDRDDT
-1401 YSVSGA
+1401 YSVSAA

-1441 IDYLDRQGRKSSYKI
+1441 IDYVERQGRRASFKI

-1468 LYAAAVDPRID
+1468 LYAAAADPRID
-1479 VAWVGG
+1479 TAWVGG
-1485 YFDSRQKAWEEPIYR
+1485 YFDTRQKAWEEPIYR
-1500 NLFGLLREFGDAEVA
+1500 NLFGLLREFGDAEIA

-1521 SLLIGTGPALEIKGP
+1521 ALILGSGPALEIKGP
-1536 PAPRPGRA
+1536 PPPRPGRT
-1544 GAAPGFWTPPDA
+1544 GAAPGFWANPDTA
-1556 ARAQTEFARFGKLT
+1556 SAQHEFDRYLHLT
-1570 EGLPPPE
+1570 EGLPPAD
-1577 RVDAFDLNALL
+1577 RIDAFDPGGLL
-1588 KNRAPVQRQSSP
+1588 RAQSPVERTSTL
-1600 PDAAKRMK
+1600 PDVHKRMK

-1620 LLRRSEAVR
+1620 LLRRSEVVR
-1629 NEAVWKKT
+1629 NEAIWKKT

-1646 RSTAALRESFVETVI
+1646 RSTVPLRESFVDTVI
-1661 GRFDASFL
+1661 GRFETAFL
-1669 APHPRSRQVYD
+1669 PPRPRSRQVYD
-1680 EPRYRGYEIVLD
+1680 EPRYRGYEVVLD

-1702 LLLPKDLEP
+1702 LLLPKDLQP
-1711 GERRPVVVCQHGLEG
+1711 GEQRPVVVCQHGLEG

-1733 PQKNVPAYGQFA
+1733 PAKNVPAYGQYA
-1745 CRLAEQGFVV
+1745 CRLADQGFVV
-1755 FAPQNPYLGQDK
+1755 FAPQNPYIGQDK

-1776 LLGKHLFSIIIPQHQ
+1776 LLGKHLFSIIIPQHE
-1791 VITEWLAAQPFV
+1791 VITQWLASQPFV
-1803 DPRRIAF
+1803 DPHRIAF

-1824 AVIPRYCLSICSA
+1824 AAIPRYCLSICSA
-1837 DFNDWIWK
+1837 DFNEWIWK

-1862 IFEWNLGNTFNYAEM
+1862 MFEWNLGNTFNYAEM

-1900 RVAYEYAKVKRLYDE
+1900 KVAYEYAKVKRLYDE

-1935 VGTFEFLHKHLQWPK
+1935 VGTFEFLHRHLQWPK
-1950 SP
+1950 PH